1 MVSFLIIQTASIGD
15 AILVTPVMETLHAA
29 FPDAKIDLL
38 VKQGHEVLFEGHPFL
53 HKIITWDK
61 SSGKYLQLIRLTH
74 LIRSSRYQHVV
85 NVQRFGSTGL
95 ITACSGSRFRS
106 GFTKNPFSI
115 FFTHRAEHII
125 SADGNSLHEV
135 DRNLSLIA
143 YLKITSLRKPK
154 LYPSS
159 SDEAM
164 VARYKQ
170 VPYLCI
176 APASLWFTKQFPAAQ
191 WVGFLNEIPKSLTV
205 YLIGAEADKALCE
218 HIAGMTKHPSVIP
231 LAGKFTLL
239 QTAVLMKDARMNFV
253 NDSAPQHL
261 ASAMDAPVSTIFCS
275 TVPSFGF
282 GPLSRDSFVIETVEP
297 LTCRPCG
304 LHGHNEC
311 PERHFKCAV
320 TIQTEQLLE
329 RIPV

>member
-1 MVSFLIIQTASIGD
+1 MESFLVIQTASIGD
-15 AILVTPVMETLHAA
+15 AILVTPVLESLHAA
-29 FPDAKIDLL
+29 FPQAKLDLL
-38 VKQGHEVLFEGHPFL
+38 VKRGHDVLFEGHPFL
-53 HKIITWDK
+53 HKVITWDK
-61 SSGKYLQLIRLTH
+61 SSGKYLSLIRITH
-74 LIRSSRYQHVV
+74 LIRRSRYQHVV

-115 FFTHRAEHII
+115 FFNHRAEHII
-125 SADGNSLHEV
+125 ATDGYPLHEV

-143 YLKITSLRKPK
+143 YLNIRSLRKPK
-154 LYPSS
+154 LYPTP
-159 SDEAM
+159 SDQEA
-164 VARYKQ
+164 VAGYKQ

-176 APASLWFTKQFPAAQ
+176 APASLWFTKQFPATQ
-191 WVGFLNEIPKSLTV
+191 WIGFLDKIPENLTV
-205 YLIGAEADKALCE
+205 YLIGSASDKVLCA
-218 HIAGMTKHPSVIP
+218 HIAGLTKHSSVIT
-231 LAGKFTLL
+231 LAGKLSFL
-239 QTAVLMKDARMNFV
+239 QTAALMKDARMNFV

-261 ASAMDAPVSTIFCS
+261 ASAVDAPVSTIFCS

-311 PERHFKCAV
+311 PERHFKCAG

>member
-1 MVSFLIIQTASIGD
+1 MESFLVIQTASIGD
-15 AILVTPVMETLHAA
+15 VILVTPVIESLHAA
-29 FPDAKIDLL
+29 FPEAHLDLL

-53 HKIITWDK
+53 HKVITWDK
-61 SSGKYLQLIRLTH
+61 SSGKYLRLIRLTH
-74 LIRSSRYQHVV
+74 LIRRSRYQHVFT
-85 NVQRFGSTGL
+85 VQRFGSTGL

-125 SADGNSLHEV
+125 SSNGDPLHEV

-143 YLKITSLRKPK
+143 YLNINALRKPK
-154 LYPSS
+154 LYPSP
-159 SDEAM
+159 SDQAV
-164 VARYKQ
+164 VAAYKE

-191 WVGFLNEIPKSLTV
+191 WIGFLDEIPESLTV
-205 YLIGAEADKALCE
+205 YLIGSAADRTLCS
-218 HIAGMTKHPSVIP
+218 HIAGMTKHPSVIT
-231 LAGKFTLL
+231 LAGKLSFL
-239 QTAVLMKDARMNFV
+239 QTAALMQDARMNFV

-261 ASAMDAPVSTIFCS
+261 ASAVDAPVSTIFCS

-282 GPLSRDSFVIETVEP
+282 GPLSRNSFVIETLEP
-297 LTCRPCG
+297 LACRPCG
-304 LHGHNEC
+304 LHGHKEC
-311 PERHFKCAV
+311 PERHFQCAV
-320 TIQTEQLLE
+320 TIHTGQLLE